1 MSSLELSASGL
12 GRSTCEEIPPS
23 YRSRIDSSFFAI
35 VVVVAPLKS
44 STPFFISSISPSTLH
59 KQLQAMVFFGV
70 LASLQVLVLIAI
82 AYIKKDNCAEDVE
95 NQLGE
100 KTKAEKNPTPR
111 QSYHEFVAFL
121 QRHCPSQAEKSCG
134 RKDNHPMVSQYHDDT
149 GNNTLDQI
157 LQPDLSPATTGRGA
171 REPDEDGSVTHGNLE
186 LYCPSQAEKSC
197 GRKDN
202 HPMVSQYHD
211 DTGNNTL
218 DQILR
223 QPDLSAASTGRGA
236 PEPDEDDIVTHGNL
250 ELDGQ
255 RESREEERRRET
267 EAEERHREMKSA
279 SKFSYFSTGISVA
292 GIISIFSGYLGDQTG
307 HAHTVPLKICT
318 FFMLATFV
326 SGASMLLLILINLS
340 SHISIIFFRSLKY
353 TTLGFLTLSMCSV
366 SILFLKMFAILAFV
380 PTLFIVLI
388 SFIMAWYP
396 CSHHRGNR
404 VRSLPP
410 LSEAV

>member
-111 QSYHEFVAFL
+111 QSYHE
-121 QRHCPSQAEKSCG
+121 
-134 RKDNHPMVSQYHDDT
+134 
-149 GNNTLDQI
+149 
-157 LQPDLSPATTGRGA
+157 QPDLSPATTGRGA

-186 LYCPSQAEKSC
+186 LQYCPSQAEKSC

>member
-157 LQPDLSPATTGRGA
+157 LQQPDLSPATTGRGA

-186 LYCPSQAEKSC
+186 L
-197 GRKDN
+197 
-202 HPMVSQYHD
+202 
-211 DTGNNTL
+211 
-218 DQILR
+218 

>member
-111 QSYHEFVAFL
+111 QSYHE
-121 QRHCPSQAEKSCG
+121 
-134 RKDNHPMVSQYHDDT
+134 
-149 GNNTLDQI
+149 
-157 LQPDLSPATTGRGA
+157 QPDLSPATTGRGA

-186 LYCPSQAEKSC
+186 L
-197 GRKDN
+197 
-202 HPMVSQYHD
+202 
-211 DTGNNTL
+211 
-218 DQILR
+218 